1 MTTTKSL
8 VWKKNQYLQ
17 TQGLTKS
24 NVDHNLYY
32 LQEDGNMLI
41 ILLYVNDHLIIG
53 DHIEIIHWL
62 KN

>member
-1 MTTTKSL
+1 LRAWYEKID
-8 VWKKNQYLQ
+8 QYLQ
-17 TQGLTKS
+17 TQGLTKN

-32 LQEDGNMLI
+32 LQEDGKMLI
-41 ILLYVNDHLIIG
+41 IVLYVDDHLATR